1 MEIGHR
7 LEFRWNKKLSERLGF
22 KFVIFKKNALQLYVV
37 RYTGIGIRPYG
48 YGLGV
53 PTSWKVIAKGL
64 VGANL
69 GIKLSSTTALP
80 RKEKLNIHSAI
91 IYLSSAV

>member
-7 LEFRWNKKLSERLGF
+7 LEFRWNRKLSERLGF

-37 RYTGIGIRPYG
+37 RYTGIGIRPCG

-53 PTSWKVIAKGL
+53 PTS
-64 VGANL
+64 
-69 GIKLSSTTALP
+69 
-80 RKEKLNIHSAI
+80 
-91 IYLSSAV
+91 